1 MALTI
6 VSIAYPVVP
15 IGSDTVGGTEQAV
28 ALIDE
33 GLVRRGHRSIVI
45 AAEGSRVAGTLVR
58 TPAVDCSKPLDQATW
73 DWAYG
78 IHRETLR
85 RVLEDNHVDVI
96 HLHGVD
102 FQTYLAGTTTAVL
115 ATLHLP
121 RFNYPADIA
130 RPTRPL
136 TFLNCVSR
144 SSRSYY
150 DADAHLPVVPYGIA
164 LDRFCPGP
172 AREDFVFTLG
182 RIVPEKGF
190 HLALDAARMARLPL
204 LLAGSVPPF
213 PEAQKYFED
222 EIKPRLDAQRR
233 FIGPVPL
240 AQRVQLMA
248 SARCVVI
255 PSLVEE
261 TGPLVAMESQACGTP
276 VVANRI
282 GALPENVLD
291 RRTGYIVDDVHAMAQ
306 AFHEVSRH
314 IDPAECRRVAC
325 ERFASERMVS
335 DYIVL
340 YEMIASLSVLD
351 GRSDYRHIATD
362 QLDHRR
368 A

>member
-1 MALTI
+1 
-6 VSIAYPVVP
+6 
-15 IGSDTVGGTEQAV
+15 VGGTEQAV

-45 AAEGSRVAGTLVR
+45 AAEGSKVAGELVK
-58 TPAVDCSKPLDQATW
+58 TPAVDCSAPLDQATW

-85 RVLEDNHVDVI
+85 RVLEDNAVDVI

-102 FQTYLAGTTTAVL
+102 FQTYLTGTTTAVL

-130 RPTRPL
+130 RPARPL

-150 DADAHLPVVPYGIA
+150 EADAYLPIIPYGIA
-164 LDRFCPGP
+164 LDRFRPG
-172 AREDFVFTLG
+172 ATREDYVLTLG

-190 HLALDAARMARLPL
+190 HQALDAARLARLPL

-213 PEAQKYFED
+213 PEARRYFED
-222 EIKPRLDAQRR
+222 EIKPRLDAERR

-248 SARCVVI
+248 GARCVVI

-291 RRTGYIVDDVHAMAQ
+291 RRTGFIVDDVHAMAQ
-306 AFHEVSRH
+306 AFHEVGRL
-314 IDPAECRRVAC
+314 IDPEECRRVAC
-325 ERFASERMVS
+325 QRFDSRRMAD
-335 DYIVL
+335 DYILL
-340 YEMIASLSVLD
+340 YEMIAGLTVLD
-351 GRSDYRHIATD
+351 GSWSSTVRGAAERPMQQA
-362 QLDHRR
+362 
-368 A
+368 